1 MAGDNPNKLTLCV
14 KWDML
19 ALVLKT
25 FRWIYPVKHDTTTE
39 ENTLSSVFT
48 INGRRMEMK
57 GSGGVVING
66 NTITLNGTDVD
77 LTQFGDTKVFHV
89 TVEGNV
95 EKVQNTSGDVT
106 VKGNAG
112 SITATSGDVN
122 VTGAVSG
129 EVRTVSGD
137 VVVRGGV
144 AGNVRTVSGDI
155 SR

>member
-1 MAGDNPNKLTLCV
+1 M
-14 KWDML
+14 
-19 ALVLKT
+19 
-25 FRWIYPVKHDTTTE
+25 
-39 ENTLSSVFT
+39 SSIFF
-48 INGRRMEMK
+48 INGQRMEMK
-57 GSGGVVING
+57 GSGGVIING
-66 NTITLNGTDVD
+66 DKITLNGTDVD
-77 LTQFGDTKVFHV
+77 LTQFGEAKVFNI

-95 EKVQNTSGDVT
+95 EKVHTTSGDVT

-112 SITATSGDVN
+112 SVTSTSGDVN